1 MIVPSKFL
9 AFSATALACAMS
21 AAAIAAPITSPAMV
35 RSGPSPK
42 WPVIAQLPA
51 GTDVTVLDCGGGWK
65 RDWCQVQAGDVKG
78 FVAAG
83 VLAGAGKNV
92 EVAPVIT
99 NTDVNLYKGPGPKYK
114 VLGQIPENTT
124 VNLGGCVYG
133 WGTTRWCQV
142 NHAGKV
148 GYVLEN
154 QLSRQNALFPM

>member
-1 MIVPSKFL
+1 MTVPSKFL
-9 AFSATALACAMS
+9 ALSTIAVACAIS
-21 AAAIAAPITSPAMV
+21 ASAIAAPINSPATV

-83 VLAGAGKNV
+83 VLAGSGDNV
-92 EVAPVIT
+92 IVAPVMT
-99 NTDVNLYKGPGPKYK
+99 NTSVNMYRGPGPSYK
-114 VLGQIPENTT
+114 VVGRIPENTT
-124 VNLGGCVYG
+124 VNQGGCVYG
-133 WGTTRWCQV
+133 WGPTRWCKV
-142 NHAGKV
+142 NSGGRV

-154 QLSRQNALFPM
+154 QLTRQDAIFPM

>member
-1 MIVPSKFL
+1 
-9 AFSATALACAMS
+9 
-21 AAAIAAPITSPAMV
+21 MV

-83 VLAGAGKNV
+83 VLAGQGNKV
-92 EVAPVIT
+92 VVAPVVT
-99 NTDVNLYKGPGPKYK
+99 NTDVNMYKGPGPSYK
-114 VLGQIPENTT
+114 VVGKIPENTT
-124 VNLGGCVYG
+124 VNQGGCVYG
-133 WGTTRWCQV
+133 WGPTRWCKV
-142 NHAGKV
+142 NSGGRV

-154 QLSRQNALFPM
+154 QLTRQDAIFPM